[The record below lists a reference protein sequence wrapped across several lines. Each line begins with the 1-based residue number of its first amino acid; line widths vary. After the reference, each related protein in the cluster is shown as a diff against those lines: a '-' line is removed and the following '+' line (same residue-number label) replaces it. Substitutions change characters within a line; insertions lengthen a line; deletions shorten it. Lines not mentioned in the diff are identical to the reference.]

1 VTDDEWDGCCFLMEQ
16 AFKGDMDEDKRDA
29 YRVFLEKFSSEQVV
43 AALQVLA
50 EESEPWLPAVPEI
63 VQACRKLEQA
73 DHGGEVP
80 GWAEVYPMLI
90 RALHVHVGYFESD
103 AEKTATCVAWLEKNS
118 HPVVAKFFEAQG
130 YDRLSRMEVDDPE
143 HGALRQKDLRE
154 MWEQFVEVAKQR
166 LATGLALQSV
176 GRRACGPRSLDQAAL
191 LASAGAPLALEAGD
205 D

>member
-1 VTDDEWDGCCFLMEQ
+1 
-16 AFKGDMDEDKRDA
+16 
-29 YRVFLEKFSSEQVV
+29 
-43 AALQVLA
+43 
-50 EESEPWLPAVPEI
+50 
-63 VQACRKLEQA
+63 
-73 DHGGEVP
+73 
-80 GWAEVYPMLI
+80 
-90 RALHVHVGYFESD
+90 
-103 AEKTATCVAWLEKNS
+103 
-118 HPVVAKFFEAQG
+118 
-130 YDRLSRMEVDDPE
+130 VDDPE